1 MAGVTS
7 MSPRLLSGAR
17 IVAALAVVV
26 ATAAVVGAAPFLDGL
41 AAVSPWT
48 IVAAVALAAA
58 ATAAA
63 AWRWQMVSTGFGL
76 PLTWSDAFAAYYR
89 SQFLNMVLPGGVV
102 GDVQR
107 AYVQGRVHDRLD
119 LAARAVAAERI
130 AGQLV
135 QLVLTLA
142 ILLPLGLTSPLA
154 PLAWISGAVAL
165 LMLVGVAVVALSGRG
180 RAALAREY
188 QMLRPVLSRPPT
200 LLAITAASVVVLAA
214 HTATFV
220 VAGLAAGARADPA
233 ELAIVALI
241 VLAAAAIPLNVGGWG
256 PREAVAAAAFALAGL
271 GAGAGVAVSTAFGVL
286 TMVAVA
292 PGAVALLADRFRS
305 SRRRSMIERRR
316 PV

>member
-1 MAGVTS
+1 M
-7 MSPRLLSGAR
+7 
-17 IVAALAVVV
+17 AALAVVV

-48 IVAAVALAAA
+48 IVAAVALAAI

-63 AWRWQMVSTGFGL
+63 AWRWRMVSTGFGL
-76 PLTWSDAFAAYYR
+76 PLAWSDAFAAYYR

-165 LMLVGVAVVALSGRG
+165 LLLVGVAAVALSARG
-180 RAALAREY
+180 RAALVREY
-188 QMLRPVLSRPPT
+188 RMLRPVLSRPLT
-200 LLAITAASVVVLAA
+200 LLAITAASAVVLAA
-214 HTATFV
+214 HAATFV
-220 VAGLAAGARADPA
+220 VAGLAAGVHADPA
-233 ELAIVALI
+233 ELAIVAPDR
-241 VLAAAAIPLNVGGWG
+241 ARGCGDPAQ
-256 PREAVAAAAFALAGL
+256 RRRL
-271 GAGAGVAVSTAFGVL
+271 GAARGRRRRGVRPRGAGCRPPASPSPRRSACSRWSPSHR
-286 TMVAVA
+286 A
-292 PGAVALLADRFRS
+292 PSALLADRFRS